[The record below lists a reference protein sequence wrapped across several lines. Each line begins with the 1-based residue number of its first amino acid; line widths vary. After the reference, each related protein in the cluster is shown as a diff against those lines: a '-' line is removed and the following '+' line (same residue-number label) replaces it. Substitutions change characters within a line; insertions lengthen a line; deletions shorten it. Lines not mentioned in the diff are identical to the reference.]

1 MDLFSVV
8 SCTYKE
14 NWSKVIVT
22 VPLERLVIGHLEVRQ
37 DEGGVE
43 ALFDYCMIR
52 IIDIHMHH
60 EGELIHTALAGWG

>member
-1 MDLFSVV
+1 M
-8 SCTYKE
+8 
-14 NWSKVIVT
+14 
-22 VPLERLVIGHLEVRQ
+22 PLERLVIGHLEVRQ